1 VRQDDLHRIGQA
13 LATAQEVLRTL
24 PGFCVTSKG
33 TAGPVTDADR
43 AVDGALRAFLPRP
56 GEGWL
61 SEETADDRSRLA
73 CRRVWVVDPVDGT
86 LEFVEGIPEWV
97 VSVGLVEDGRAVAGG
112 ICNPTMGET
121 FLGSIEHGLTLNG
134 HPVGVRQQPRLGAAL
149 VLASRSEVKRGEW
162 KGVEG
167 AFELQ
172 PMGSVAYK
180 LARVAAGLADAT
192 WTLSPKH
199 EWDVAAG
206 TALVLAGGGRV
217 ALPGGEAP
225 FFNRAETL
233 LPGLVAT
240 SVALASQVDGFLR
253 QRAAAGS
260 ASAALE
266 RPRRG

>member
-1 VRQDDLHRIGQA
+1 MREDDLKRIARA
-13 LATAQEVLRTL
+13 LAAAQEVLRSL
-24 PGFCVTSKG
+24 PAVRVSSKG
-33 TAGPVTDADR
+33 AAGPVTDADH
-43 AVDGALRAFLPRP
+43 AVDRALRAFLPRP

-112 ICNPTMGET
+112 ICNPTLGET

-162 KGVEG
+162 NGIEG
-167 AFELQ
+167 AFEVRAL
-172 PMGSVAYK
+172 GSVAYK
-180 LARVAAGLADAT
+180 MARVAAGLADAT

-206 TALVLAGGGRV
+206 TALVEAGGGRV
-217 ALPGGEAP
+217 RLPGGEEP
-225 FFNRAETL
+225 RFNREQTL
-233 LPGLVAT
+233 FPGLVAT
-240 SVALASQVDGFLR
+240 SASLAGEVDAFLR
-253 QRAAAGS
+253 GRASDAGS
-260 ASAALE
+260 ADLG
-266 RPRRG
+266 PVRRG